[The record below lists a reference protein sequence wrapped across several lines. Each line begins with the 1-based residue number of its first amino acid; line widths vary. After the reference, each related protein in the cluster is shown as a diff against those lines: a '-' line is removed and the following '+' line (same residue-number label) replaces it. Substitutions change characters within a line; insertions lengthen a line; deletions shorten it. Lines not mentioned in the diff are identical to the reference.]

1 MTSTKVQQPRIL
13 KHDASH
19 NPQQPGFLK
28 QGGHRSYG
36 RRRTTAQRIPPP
48 PHEKARPGKTRA
60 GNEAQLRSLRHFFW
74 MYFRQS
80 SVTASRMMMPEKT
93 NWRFVSTPRIVSE

>member
-1 MTSTKVQQPRIL
+1 MTSTKVQPPRIL
-13 KHDASH
+13 KHEASH
-19 NPQQPGFLK
+19 NLQPPGFLK
-28 QGGHRSYG
+28 RGGHRSYG
-36 RRRTTAQRIPPP
+36 RRRTTTQRIP